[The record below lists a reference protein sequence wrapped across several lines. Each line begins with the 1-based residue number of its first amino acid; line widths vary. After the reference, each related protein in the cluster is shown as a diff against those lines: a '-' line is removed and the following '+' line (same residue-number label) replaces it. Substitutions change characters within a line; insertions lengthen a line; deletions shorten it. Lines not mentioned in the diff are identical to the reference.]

1 MAASDGNEHNGRR
14 QRQKEKF
21 LKNSFDVFEQHE
33 VLEMLLYYAIPR
45 RDTNPLA
52 HRLLNRYI
60 TFGGVCDAPCDELER
75 DFGLSKN
82 AVVLLKMQ
90 PQLAR
95 IYTESKQRNDN
106 TIEEETIG
114 AQFQSMFI
122 GRNSEAVAMI
132 LGNAR
137 GEIIFSDIIAKGSI
151 NSTEMP
157 VRKMVDL
164 AIRHNAKSA
173 FIAHNHP
180 SGSLLPSKNDLDTTM
195 TVYDTLRSVGVV
207 LVDHYIITDTRY
219 LSIRDSGMADHIFI
233 Y

>member
-21 LKNSFDVFEQHE
+21 LKNSFDVFAQHE